1 MKYVF
6 INLKNFAVKNVL
18 IFILFIVCAVTDVLI
33 ILFSHGAFQNFKA
46 SKDFEKQKKYV
57 FNYTFSFGDIIDTQ
71 EDSDGRILSYFGT
84 DSITPV
90 QLREV
95 LDKLDDNSKASM
107 PGMYFCLMFDQDE
120 LKIDECFDDGQ
131 PYLMSAVRIQY
142 DKELN
147 DYSLYES
154 YVDNM
159 SIRKGRYFTKEEY
172 ASDENLV
179 VLPSGAKDD
188 MIGKNVELILYNKT

>member
-71 EDSDGRILSYFGT
+71 EAVSYT
-84 DSITPV
+84 HLTLPT
-90 QLREV
+90 
-95 LDKLDDNSKASM
+95 NSR
-107 PGMYFCLMFDQDE
+107 
-120 LKIDECFDDGQ
+120 
-131 PYLMSAVRIQY
+131 V
-142 DKELN
+142 
-147 DYSLYES
+147 
-154 YVDNM
+154 
-159 SIRKGRYFTKEEY
+159 
-172 ASDENLV
+172 
-179 VLPSGAKDD
+179 
-188 MIGKNVELILYNKT
+188 

>member
-107 PGMYFCLMFDQDE
+107 PGMYFSLMFDQDE
-120 LKIDECFDDGQ
+120 LKIDECFDVVRYAFPFGGSVQLQLGMTGGVCVRLIEVPFDKDVQ
-131 PYLMSAVRIQY
+131 SAGTI
-142 DKELN
+142 
-147 DYSLYES
+147 
-154 YVDNM
+154 
-159 SIRKGRYFTKEEY
+159 I
-172 ASDENLV
+172 
-179 VLPSGAKDD
+179 
-188 MIGKNVELILYNKT
+188 

>member
-84 DSITPV
+84 DSIT
-90 QLREV
+90 LFSFGR
-95 LDKLDDNSKASM
+95 
-107 PGMYFCLMFDQDE
+107 CLTSLMII
-120 LKIDECFDDGQ
+120 LK
-131 PYLMSAVRIQY
+131 RQY
-142 DKELN
+142 R
-147 DYSLYES
+147 
-154 YVDNM
+154 VC
-159 SIRKGRYFTKEEY
+159 I
-172 ASDENLV
+172 LV
-179 VLPSGAKDD
+179 
-188 MIGKNVELILYNKT
+188 

>member
-33 ILFSHGAFQNFKA
+33 ILFSHGAFQSFKA

-84 DSITPV
+84 DSITPFH
-90 QLREV
+90 LR
-95 LDKLDDNSKASM
+95 
-107 PGMYFCLMFDQDE
+107 
-120 LKIDECFDDGQ
+120 
-131 PYLMSAVRIQY
+131 
-142 DKELN
+142 
-147 DYSLYES
+147 
-154 YVDNM
+154 
-159 SIRKGRYFTKEEY
+159 
-172 ASDENLV
+172 
-179 VLPSGAKDD
+179 
-188 MIGKNVELILYNKT
+188 

>member
-95 LDKLDDNSKASM
+95 LDKLDDNSKASI
-107 PGMYFCLMFDQDE
+107 PGMYFGLMFDQDE
-120 LKIDECFDDGQ
+120 LKIDECFDGGQ
-131 PYLMSAVRIQY
+131 RYLGFVNI
-142 DKELN
+142 
-147 DYSLYES
+147 
-154 YVDNM
+154 
-159 SIRKGRYFTKEEY
+159 T
-172 ASDENLV
+172 
-179 VLPSGAKDD
+179 
-188 MIGKNVELILYNKT
+188 